1 MALPAAYTDT
11 TIANYLHQVIGTAAA
26 ALGWTVAGN
35 SYSEVINDTLLA
47 LGIEDVADATSIAAL
62 RAAAR
67 FYVWRA
73 VADATTGMH
82 RFSLDQQSFDM
93 RQVHQNAVARQQQ
106 AESEAAALGVELS
119 SVGVVTFTPLRD
131 VHDPYAAYIPDED
144 RVLAGG

>member
-1 MALPAAYTDT
+1 MAVPASYTET
-11 TIANYLHQVIGTAAA
+11 TLANLMHQTIGTAAA

-35 SYSEVINDTLLA
+35 SYSEAINDTLLA
-47 LGIEDVADATSIAAL
+47 LSIDDPADATSIAAR

-73 VADATTGMH
+73 VADATAGMH

-106 AESEAAALGVELS
+106 AEAEAAALGVELS
-119 SVGVVTFTPLRD
+119 TSGTVTFTPLVD
-131 VHDPYAAYIPDED
+131 VHDPYVAYLPDER
-144 RVLAGG
+144 RVLAG